1 MRLYCAYQKKIVP
14 LHPQRFF
21 IMNKKYN
28 PTDIS
33 SIFEYSKG
41 LLGHTLR
48 EFISQDYEARKGKGS
63 LGEMVEEIYFGYDKN
78 NNPAADFSIA
88 GVELKC
94 TPLKKSKKEE
104 LLIKERLVCGMIDY
118 IEEAGKDFEHSH
130 FYEKC
135 RLMLLLFYLHI
146 AQANQLDL
154 EFLFSVLWKLP
165 EKDLLIIK
173 NDYNIIHDKI
183 VHGLAHTLSEGDT
196 MYLAACRKGAK
207 GTDVTKQFNS
217 DILAPTRAFSLKM
230 AYMRTILEYVQKSG
244 QKAVSNIDLSQ
255 AQETVTADEL
265 KTHTFDEIILTRFQS
280 YMGRNE
286 KQLAKALHL
295 DLSNGSKSK
304 FFQIA
309 NSIANEGRNN
319 NINLSEE
326 FRKAGLMMKTV
337 RVQANGRIKEAM
349 SFENINYQEIYD
361 NDNWYDSRLYEIF
374 TSRFLFVVFKEQ
386 TPHSNDYILDKVFF
400 WTMPQEDIRMAEF
413 YWQNIRGNVLNNTIE
428 PMNFWSAKL
437 HQYFHVRP
445 KGRKSD
451 DLADNPNGGK
461 CKKYCYWFNNDYI
474 SKIVKEN

>member
-1 MRLYCAYQKKIVP
+1 MVSKQ
-14 LHPQRFF
+14 
-21 IMNKKYN
+21 YN
-28 PTDIS
+28 SEDVA

-48 EFISQDYEARKGKGS
+48 DFAPDNYEARKGKGG

-78 NNPAADFSIA
+78 SNPDADFSIA

-154 EFLFSVLWKLP
+154 EFLFSVLWELP

-173 NDYNIIHDKI
+173 NDYEIIHEKI
-183 VHGLAHTLSEGDT
+183 VQGLAHTLSEGDT
-196 MYLAACRKGAK
+196 MYLAACRKGSK
-207 GTDVTKQFNS
+207 GSDVTKQYNS

-230 AYMRTILEYVQKSG
+230 AYMRTILDFVQRSG
-244 QKAVSNIDLSQ
+244 KNALSNFDL
-255 AQETVTADEL
+255 AQTAETVSVAEL
-265 KTHTFDEIILTRFQS
+265 ENNTFDEIIYNRFRPFI
-280 YMGRNE
+280 GKNE
-286 KQLAKALHL
+286 QQLANELGL

-309 NSIANEGRNN
+309 NAIASDGKSS

-326 FRKAGLMMKTV
+326 FRKAGMMMKTI

-349 SFENINYQEIYD
+349 SFENINYQEVYD

-374 TSRFLFVVFKEQ
+374 TSRFLFVTFKEQ
-386 TPHSNDYILDKVFF
+386 TAKAANYVLDKVFF
-400 WTMPQEDIRMAEF
+400 WTMPPDDLRFAEL
-413 YWQNIRGNVLNNTIE
+413 YWSNIRTNVLNNAIN
-428 PMNFWSAKL
+428 PVNFWNAKL
-437 HQYFHVRP
+437 HQNFHVRP
-445 KGRKSD
+445 KGRNCD

-474 SKIVKEN
+474 TRIVNEN

>member
-1 MRLYCAYQKKIVP
+1 MEKQ
-14 LHPQRFF
+14 
-21 IMNKKYN
+21 YN
-28 PTDIS
+28 PNDVS

-48 EFISQDYEARKGKGS
+48 EFAPSDYETRKGKGG

-78 NNPAADFSIA
+78 SNPDADFSIA

-94 TPLKKSKKEE
+94 TPIKKGKKEE

-135 RLMLLLFYLHI
+135 RLMLLLFYLHL
-146 AQANQLDL
+146 AQVNQLDL

-173 NDYNIIHDKI
+173 NDYKIIHDKI
-183 VHGLAHTLSEGDT
+183 LNGLAHTLSEGDT
-196 MYLAACRKGAK
+196 MYLGACRKGSK
-207 GTDVTKQFNS
+207 KDKPTKQYNS
-217 DILAPTRAFSLKM
+217 DILAPKRAFSLKTT
-230 AYMRTILEYVQKSG
+230 YMRTILQYVQQSG
-244 QKAVSNIDLSQ
+244 KTSITNFDIPKE
-255 AQETVTADEL
+255 QETVSVEEL
-265 KTHTFDEIILTRFQS
+265 KQHSFEEIILNRFRPF
-280 YMGRNE
+280 YGKNE
-286 KQLAKALHL
+286 RQLAIELGL

-309 NSIANEGRNN
+309 NAIACEGRNS

-326 FRKAGLMMKTV
+326 FRKAGMMMKTI

-349 SFENINYQEIYD
+349 SFENINYQEIYE
-361 NDNWYDSRLYEIF
+361 NDNWFDSRLYEIF
-374 TSRFLFVVFKEQ
+374 TSRFLFVTFKEQ
-386 TPHSNDYILDKVFF
+386 SVNTADYVLDKVFF
-400 WTMPQEDIRMAEF
+400 WTMSPEDLRFAEL
-413 YWQNIRGNVLNNTIE
+413 YWSNIRTNVLNNAIDSV
-428 PMNFWSAKL
+428 NFWSAKL

-445 KGRKSD
+445 KGRNSS

-474 SKIVKEN
+474 SKIVREN

>member
-1 MRLYCAYQKKIVP
+1 MGGRKQQLNM
-14 LHPQRFF
+14 H
-21 IMNKKYN
+21 YN

-48 EFISQDYEARKGKGS
+48 EFASQDYETRKGKGS
-63 LGEMVEEIYFGYDKN
+63 LGEMVEDIYFGYDKN
-78 NNPAADFSIA
+78 SDPNADFSIA

-94 TPLKKSKKEE
+94 TPLKKSKKDE

-146 AQANQLDL
+146 VQTNQLDL

-165 EKDLLIIK
+165 EKDLIIIR
-173 NDYNIIHDKI
+173 NDYEIIHNKI
-183 VHGLAHTLSEGDT
+183 VKGLAHTLSEGDT
-196 MYLAACRKGAK
+196 MYLGACRKGSK
-207 GTDVTKQFNS
+207 GSDVTKQYNS
-217 DILAPTRAFSLKM
+217 DIPAPTRAFSLKM
-230 AYMRTILEYVQKSG
+230 AYMRTILDYVQKSG
-244 QKAVSNIDLSQ
+244 KNAISNFDIPKE
-255 AQETVTADEL
+255 QETVSISEL
-265 KTHTFDEIILTRFQS
+265 KQNSFDEIILNRFRP
-280 YMGRNE
+280 YIGKNE
-286 KQLAKALHL
+286 LQLSAELHL
-295 DLSNGSKSK
+295 NLLNGNKSK

-309 NSIANEGRNN
+309 NAIANEGKCN

-326 FRKAGLMMKTV
+326 FRKAGMMLKTI

-361 NDNWYDSRLYEIF
+361 NDVWYESRLYEIF
-374 TSRFLFVVFKEQ
+374 TSRFLFVTFKEQ
-386 TPHSNDYILDKVFF
+386 SQNTGNYVLDKVFF
-400 WTMPQEDIRMAEF
+400 WTMPSDDLRFAEL
-413 YWQNIRGNVLNNTIE
+413 YWTNIRTNVLNNTIE
-428 PMNFWSAKL
+428 PVNFWSAKL

-445 KGRKSD
+445 KGRNSD

-474 SKIVKEN
+474 TKIINEN

>member
-1 MRLYCAYQKKIVP
+1 MGGRKQQLNM
-14 LHPQRFF
+14 H
-21 IMNKKYN
+21 YN

-48 EFISQDYEARKGKGS
+48 EFASQDYETRKGKGS
-63 LGEMVEEIYFGYDKN
+63 LGEMVEDIYFGYDKN
-78 NNPAADFSIA
+78 SDPNADFSIA

-94 TPLKKSKKEE
+94 TPLKKSKKDE

-146 AQANQLDL
+146 VQTNQLDL

-165 EKDLLIIK
+165 EKDLIIIR
-173 NDYNIIHDKI
+173 NDYEIIHNKI
-183 VHGLAHTLSEGDT
+183 VKGLAHTLSEGDT
-196 MYLAACRKGAK
+196 MYLGACRKGSK
-207 GTDVTKQFNS
+207 GSDVTKQYNS
-217 DILAPTRAFSLKM
+217 DIPAPTRAFSLKM
-230 AYMRTILEYVQKSG
+230 AYMRTILDYVQKSG
-244 QKAVSNIDLSQ
+244 KNAISNFDIPKE
-255 AQETVTADEL
+255 QETVSISEL
-265 KTHTFDEIILTRFQS
+265 KQNSFDEIILNRFRP
-280 YMGRNE
+280 YIGKNE
-286 KQLAKALHL
+286 LQLSAELHL
-295 DLSNGSKSK
+295 NLLNGNKSK

-309 NSIANEGRNN
+309 NAIANEGKCN

-326 FRKAGLMMKTV
+326 FRKAGMMLKTI
-337 RVQANGRIKEAM
+337 RVQANGRIKEAI

-361 NDNWYDSRLYEIF
+361 NDVWYESRLYEIF
-374 TSRFLFVVFKEQ
+374 TSRFLFVTFKEQ
-386 TPHSNDYILDKVFF
+386 SQNTGNYVLDKVFF
-400 WTMPQEDIRMAEF
+400 WTMPSDDLRFAEL
-413 YWQNIRGNVLNNTIE
+413 YWTNIRTNVLNNTIE
-428 PMNFWSAKL
+428 PVNFWSAKL

-445 KGRKSD
+445 KGRNSD

-474 SKIVKEN
+474 TKIINEN

>member
-1 MRLYCAYQKKIVP
+1 
-14 LHPQRFF
+14 
-21 IMNKKYN
+21 MNKQYN

-48 EFISQDYEARKGKGS
+48 EFVSKEFEARKGKGS

-94 TPLKKSKKEE
+94 TPLKKSKKDE
-104 LLIKERLVCGMIDY
+104 LLIKERLVCDMIDY

-196 MYLAACRKGAK
+196 MYLAACRKGSK

-217 DILAPTRAFSLKM
+217 DILAPTRAYSLKM
-230 AYMRTILEYVQKSG
+230 AYMRTILDYVQRSG
-244 QKAVSNIDLSQ
+244 QNAVSNIDISQ
-255 AQETVTADEL
+255 VQESVTTSEL
-265 KTHTFDEIILTRFQS
+265 KKHTFDEIILSRFQS
-280 YMGRNE
+280 YIGKNE
-286 KQLAKALHL
+286 KELTKRLQLN
-295 DLSNGSKSK
+295 LSSGSKSK

-309 NSIANEGRNN
+309 NSIANNGKSS

-326 FRKAGLMMKTV
+326 FRKAGLMMKTI
-337 RVQANGRIKEAM
+337 RVQANGKIKEAM
-349 SFENINYQEIYD
+349 SFENINYQEVYD

-386 TPHSNDYILDKVFF
+386 TPHKSDYILDKVFF
-400 WTMPQEDIRMAEF
+400 WTMPQEDIRIAEF
-413 YWQNIRGNVLNNTIE
+413 YWQNIRGNVLNNMIE
-428 PMNFWSAKL
+428 PKNFWSAKL

-445 KGRKSD
+445 KGRNSK

-474 SKIVKEN
+474 SKIVNEN